1 MALRI
6 KGSYGLALL
15 FSACITGWLATGSM
29 VVSGQSDE
37 NGAPP
42 PALRGSD
49 QATTLTRVAVQS
61 FTAQQRDNILTIRGR
76 TQADIKVV
84 VRSETDAIVRAR
96 PIAKGQK
103 VQKGDLLC
111 ELDKGSR
118 QARLAQAK
126 AALAKA
132 DFDLNAKE
140 SLKKKGF
147 ASKAELT
154 ALHATRDAALAQVEE
169 ATLEVSRTRILAPF
183 DGLIQGPLAEIG
195 DQLNRGGACATLMN
209 ADPML
214 IIGQVSERDIKQV
227 STGLEADVALV
238 TGETTKGLVRYVA
251 TASDVETRTFR
262 VEVEVSNPERTLR
275 DGVTATANLHLP
287 TSKAHLMS
295 PAHLTL
301 ADNGTIGVMQL
312 TENKASFVPL
322 TSFSS
327 AKDGVWVSGL
337 PDQVTLIVVG
347 QEYVQ
352 DGQEV
357 DAVPFADFTRQSAAA
372 SNEDSKS

>member
-15 FSACITGWLATGSM
+15 FSACITGWLATGTM

-42 PALRGSD
+42 PALRDTD
-49 QATTLTRVAVQS
+49 QQKALTRVAVQD
-61 FTAQQRDNILTIRGR
+61 FKAQQRDNLLVIRGR
-76 TQADIKVV
+76 TQADTKVV
-84 VRSETDAIVRAR
+84 VRSETDAIVRSR
-96 PIAKGQK
+96 PISKGQQ

-140 SLKKKGF
+140 RLKKKGF
-147 ASKAELT
+147 ATTAELT
-154 ALHATRDAALAQVEE
+154 ALRANRDAALAQVEE
-169 ATLEVSRTRILAPF
+169 ATLEMARTHITAPF
-183 DGLIQGPLAEIG
+183 DGIVQGPLAEIG
-195 DQLNRGGACATLMN
+195 DQLNRGGACATVMN

-214 IIGQVSERDIKQV
+214 IIGQVSERDIQQV
-227 STGLEADVALV
+227 KSGLEADVTLV
-238 TGETTKGLVRYVA
+238 TGESTKGMVRYVS

-262 VEVEVSNPERTLR
+262 VEVEVSNSDHSLR

-287 TSKAHLMS
+287 QSSAHLMS

-301 ADNGTIGVMQL
+301 SDDGTIGVMRL
-312 TENKASFVPL
+312 EGKKAAFTPL
-322 TSFSS
+322 TTFTS
-327 AKDGVWVSGL
+327 AKNGVWVSGL
-337 PDQVTLIVVG
+337 PSEVTLIVVG
-347 QEYVQ
+347 QEYVK
-352 DGQEV
+352 DGQLV
-357 DAVPFADFTRQSAAA
+357 DAVPVADFNRKTAA
-372 SNEDSKS
+372 SQSGDSQS